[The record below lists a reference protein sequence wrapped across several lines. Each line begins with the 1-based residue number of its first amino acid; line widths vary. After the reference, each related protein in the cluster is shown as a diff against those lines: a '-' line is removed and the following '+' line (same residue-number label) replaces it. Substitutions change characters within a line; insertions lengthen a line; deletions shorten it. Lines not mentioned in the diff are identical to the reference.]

1 MKSTISPIKGH
12 IKVEVIE
19 PSGNSKTVVDKKN
32 TLVKEAPKAIL
43 GQLVAPTLLSSDTT
57 FPKTDP
63 TRPDMIAYAAGPQSN
78 NSIGYMKFGYYA
90 DNEAVTS
97 VSVAST
103 DQSMGSA
110 SDHVITEVIDSST
123 IQEYS
128 VQFVCEFE
136 VTQATATNNYIE
148 AGLFTVGAN
157 YDSGNGSLVAP
168 SDNQFD
174 SASLRMLAHQ
184 SHTAV
189 QASSGSTIRYTWTL
203 TMQEPS

>member
-1 MKSTISPIKGH
+1 MKSIISPIKGH
-12 IKVEVIE
+12 VKVEVIE
-19 PSGNSKTVVDKKN
+19 PSGHSKTVVDKKN

-63 TRPDMIAYAAGPQSN
+63 ARPDIIAYTAGPQSD

-90 DNEAVTS
+90 DNEPVTS
-97 VSVAST
+97 IAVAAT
-103 DQSMGSA
+103 DYNLGSA
-110 SDHVITEVIDSST
+110 SDHAVTEVIDSST

-128 VQFVCEFE
+128 VQFICEFE
-136 VTQATATNNYIE
+136 VTNDTATNNYIE
-148 AGLFTVGAN
+148 AGLFTVGSN
-157 YDSGNGSLVAP
+157 YDSATSALVAP
-168 SDNQFD
+168 DAAAFNN
-174 SASLRMLAHQ
+174 ASLRMLAHQ

-203 TMQEPS
+203 TMQEPN

>member
-12 IKVEVIE
+12 VKVEVIE
-19 PSGNSKTVVDKKN
+19 PSGNSRTVVDKKN

-63 TRPDMIAYAAGPQSN
+63 ARPDIIAYSSGPQSN
-78 NSIGYMKFGYYA
+78 NSIGYMQFGYFEN
-90 DNEAVTS
+90 NEPIGDIT
-97 VSVAST
+97 VAAT
-103 DQSMGSA
+103 DQGMGSA
-110 SDHVITEVIDSST
+110 SDHILTEVIDSSI

-128 VQFVCEFE
+128 VQFICEFE
-136 VTQATATNNYIE
+136 VTNSTATNNYIE

-157 YDSGNGSLVAP
+157 YDSGTSSLVAP
-168 SDNQFD
+168 SSNSFD

-189 QASSGSTIRYTWTL
+189 QASNGSTIRYTWTL

>member
-12 IKVEVIE
+12 VKVEVIE
-19 PSGNSKTVVDKKN
+19 PSGNCKTVVNKKN

-43 GQLVAPTLLSSDTT
+43 GQLVAPTLLSSNTT
-57 FPKTDP
+57 FPKTDAS
-63 TRPDMIAYAAGPQSN
+63 RPDILAYAAGPQNN
-78 NSIGYMKFGYYA
+78 NSIGYMKFGYYTEGESA
-90 DNEAVTS
+90 TS
-97 VSVAST
+97 ITVAATDST
-103 DQSMGSA
+103 MGSA
-110 SDHVITEVIDSST
+110 SNHVLTEVIDSST

-128 VQFVCEFE
+128 IQFVCEFA
-136 VTQATATNNYIE
+136 VTEATATNNYVE

-157 YDSGNGSLVAP
+157 YDTGTSALLAP
-168 SDNQFD
+168 SAGTFN

>member
-12 IKVEVIE
+12 VKVEVIE

-43 GQLVAPTLLSSDTT
+43 GQLVAPTLLSSNTT
-57 FPKTDP
+57 FPKTDAS
-63 TRPDMIAYAAGPQSN
+63 RPDIIAYAAGPQSN
-78 NSIGYMKFGYYA
+78 NSIGYMKFGYYT
-90 DNEAVTS
+90 DSESVTS
-97 VSVAST
+97 ITVAATDST
-103 DQSMGSA
+103 MGSA
-110 SDHVITEVIDSST
+110 SDHVVTEVIDSST

-136 VTQATATNNYIE
+136 VTNTTATNNYIE

-157 YDSGNGSLVAP
+157 YDTGTSALVAP
-168 SDNQFD
+168 SVAAFDN
-174 SASLRMLAHQ
+174 ASLRMLAHQ

-189 QASSGSTIRYTWTL
+189 QASSGSTIRYTLTL

>member
-12 IKVEVIE
+12 VKVEVIE
-19 PSGNSKTVVDKKN
+19 PSGSSKTVVDKKN

-43 GQLVAPTLLSSDTT
+43 GQLVAPTLLSSNTT
-57 FPKTDP
+57 FPKTDSS
-63 TRPDMIAYAAGPQSN
+63 RPDIIAYAAGPQSN
-78 NSIGYMKFGYYA
+78 NSIGYMKFGYYT
-90 DNEAVTS
+90 DSESVTS
-97 VSVAST
+97 ITVAAT
-103 DQSMGSA
+103 DQGMGSA
-110 SDHVITEVIDSST
+110 NDHIITEVIDSST

-136 VTQATATNNYIE
+136 VTSSTAANNYIE

-157 YDSGNGSLVAP
+157 YDSETSALVAP
-168 SDNQFD
+168 SAGTFND
-174 SASLRMLAHQ
+174 SSLRMLAHQ

>member
-12 IKVEVIE
+12 VKVEVIE
-19 PSGNSKTVVDKKN
+19 PSGNSRTMVDKKN

-43 GQLVAPTLLSSDTT
+43 GQLVAPTLLSSNTT
-57 FPKTDP
+57 FPKTNP
-63 TRPDMIAYAAGPQSN
+63 ARPDIIAYSSGPQSN
-78 NSIGYMKFGYYA
+78 NSIGYMQFGYYE
-90 DNEAVTS
+90 DGEPIGNIT
-97 VSVAST
+97 VAAT
-103 DQSMGSA
+103 DQGMESA
-110 SDHVITEVIDSST
+110 SDHIITEVIDSSN

-128 VQFVCEFE
+128 VQFICEFE
-136 VTQATATNNYIE
+136 VTNSTSTHNYIE

-157 YDSGNGSLVAP
+157 YDSGTSSLVAP
-168 SDNQFD
+168 SALDFD

-203 TMQEPS
+203 TMQEPN